1 MRDLKA
7 ELRRSLRDREY
18 ADIYSESFQDMY
30 LATQVKILRE
40 QRGLSQSELGK
51 LIGTTQGG
59 ISRIEDSNYS
69 SWSVKTLKKIA
80 RAFKVRLR
88 ISMEEFGTL
97 PDQVLGMNEAS
108 LMRAAHENDLVLFP
122 EKMSAEAASKVRS
135 IGERKAEDEQQYSAG
150 IDGGSGIIDYL
161 PEDKKVLANQ
171 ISMNGYVEVG
181 AMYGNG

>member
-1 MRDLKA
+1 
-7 ELRRSLRDREY
+7 
-18 ADIYSESFQDMY
+18 
-30 LATQVKILRE
+30 
-40 QRGLSQSELGK
+40 
-51 LIGTTQGG
+51 
-59 ISRIEDSNYS
+59 
-69 SWSVKTLKKIA
+69 
-80 RAFKVRLR
+80 
-88 ISMEEFGTL
+88 
-97 PDQVLGMNEAS
+97 
-108 LMRAAHENDLVLFP
+108 MRAAHENDLVLFP